1 MKKCKL
7 FFIFKTG
14 WLHYKKIM
22 RCFYAA
28 MVICLITS
36 CNQNKDA
43 KNQAAT
49 NTIAVIPTNTDTSS
63 IIANNEIFDGEAEA
77 QNYLIW
83 KTDLDNKFIKKN
95 PEFKN
100 SNFFIDSII
109 KGLNLKYKEIPLE
122 KIKLS
127 HDTLYTQI
135 KNSEYLGEQIG
146 STGAGYYLAEAIINL
161 TSIKGVKYVNMDF
174 AEGSHAAPGLFTRKD
189 FEDFK
194 VME

>member
-1 MKKCKL
+1 
-7 FFIFKTG
+7 
-14 WLHYKKIM
+14 M

-28 MVICLITS
+28 IVVCLITS
-36 CNQNKDA
+36 CNQHKDA
-43 KNQAAT
+43 KNSAAT
-49 NTIAVIPTNTDTSS
+49 DTIAVIPTNNDTSS
-63 IIANNEIFDGEAEA
+63 VTANNEIFDGEVEA

-109 KGLNLKYKEIPLE
+109 KGLNLKYREIPLE

-127 HDTLYTQI
+127 HDTLYMQI

-161 TSIKGVKYVNMDF
+161 TSVKGVKYVNMDF
-174 AEGSHAAPGLFTRKD
+174 AEGSHAIPGVFTRKD

-194 VME
+194 VIE